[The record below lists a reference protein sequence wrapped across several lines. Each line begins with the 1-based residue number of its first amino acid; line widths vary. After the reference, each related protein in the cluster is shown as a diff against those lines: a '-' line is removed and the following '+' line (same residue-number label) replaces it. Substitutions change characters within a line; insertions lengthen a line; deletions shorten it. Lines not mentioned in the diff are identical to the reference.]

1 MLTSLAAAILRILR
15 DERAQT
21 LAEYGL
27 LISLVAVAA
36 VLTSILV
43 FRDTLIAA
51 FESVS
56 ACLQQNC

>member
-1 MLTSLAAAILRILR
+1 MLTTLAAAILRISR

-36 VLTSILV
+36 VLLAMLV
-43 FRDTLIAA
+43 FRDTLIGA
-51 FESVS
+51 FNTVT

>member
-1 MLTSLAAAILRILR
+1 MLTTLAAAILRILR